1 MVVLVER
8 LSKIYFKLENH
19 FHHHHEAEAAAAEEA
34 LQASLKAF
42 RSDVSIGL
50 NRLLSNSKP
59 GSSEFISFSWIQ
71 QCFELL
77 PVINK
82 AFAKMVMEIDY
93 PMRKWEASSVEE
105 YLNYS
110 LSLMELLNSIS
121 SSISHLGHARLS
133 LSHALSLVENSPS
146 MAIER
151 LRGGFHTKSPIK
163 EKFKRPKNNKVEDGE
178 EEAENRFCSKKEKV
192 VDEAL
197 MELKSI
203 GFWVCGVLLAGLSDD
218 AKAYMEM
225 RESEGGYSNS
235 ALKSLD
241 SVICEVIMEEEK
253 RGVLKDVREL
263 NDSANCLAAALETG
277 KGDSSSSSSSE
288 KAEELKRRLEIFE
301 MGLDNLGK
309 EVDHLFSKLLAGRNE
324 LINGI
329 RRNIQTS

>member
-19 FHHHHEAEAAAAEEA
+19 FHHHHHEAEAAAAEEA

-50 NRLLSNSKP
+50 SRLLSNSKQ
-59 GSSEFISFSWIQ
+59 GSSEFISISWIQ

-82 AFAKMVMEIDY
+82 AFAKMVMEINY
-93 PMRKWEASSVEE
+93 PMRKWEASSVED

-110 LSLMELLNSIS
+110 WSLMELLNSIS

-151 LRGGFHTKSPIK
+151 LRGGFHTKSSIK

-178 EEAENRFCSKKEKV
+178 KEVEEEDRFCSKKVKV
-192 VDEAL
+192 VEEAL

-203 GFWVCGVLLAGLSDD
+203 GFWVCGVILAGLSGD

-241 SVICEVIMEEEK
+241 SVICELIMEEEK

-263 NDSANCLAAALETG
+263 NDSANCLATALETG
-277 KGDSSSSSSSE
+277 KGDSSSE
-288 KAEELKRRLEIFE
+288 KAEELKRRLEVFE
-301 MGLDNLGK
+301 MVLDNLGK

-324 LINGI
+324 LIDGI
-329 RRNIQTS
+329 RRNIKTE

>member
-1 MVVLVER
+1 MVVLVQR

-19 FHHHHEAEAAAAEEA
+19 FHHHHEAEAAAAEEEA

-82 AFAKMVMEIDY
+82 AFAKMVMEIDC

-151 LRGGFHTKSPIK
+151 LRGGFHTKSSIK
-163 EKFKRPKNNKVEDGE
+163 EKFTRPKKNKVEDGGEE
-178 EEAENRFCSKKEKV
+178 EEAEEDGFCSKKVKV
-192 VDEAL
+192 VDVAL

-203 GFWVCGVLLAGLSDD
+203 GFWVCGVILAGLSGD

-263 NDSANCLAAALETG
+263 NDSANCLAAASETG
-277 KGDSSSSSSSE
+277 KGDSSE
-288 KAEELKRRLEIFE
+288 QAEELKRRLEVFE
-301 MGLDNLGK
+301 MVLDNLGK

-324 LINGI
+324 LIDGI
-329 RRNIQTS
+329 RRNIRTE